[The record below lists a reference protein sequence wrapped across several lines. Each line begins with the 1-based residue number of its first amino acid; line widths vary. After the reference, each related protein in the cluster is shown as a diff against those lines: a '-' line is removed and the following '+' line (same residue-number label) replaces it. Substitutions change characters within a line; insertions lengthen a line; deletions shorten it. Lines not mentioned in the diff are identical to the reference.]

1 MSYPMANSNNQSSNK
16 YMIQNEGFDNLFNPN
31 FENLD
36 ALDPKDD
43 IDDNLNIQNI
53 PIIRNQKS

>member
-1 MSYPMANSNNQSSNK
+1 MANSNNQSSNK